1 MKKLFQLLTI
11 FLISVLYGQNEF
23 TSKLKVTV
31 VKVYDGDTFTV
42 KDKNNL
48 VYKIR
53 LGLIDAPELSQE
65 FGVQSRNQLNHLVI
79 NKSVNL
85 KCLEKPDMYGRYVCL
100 VFLKTVN
107 INEKMIKTGYAWYYP
122 EYDNDLKSRIKL
134 NTLQIKA
141 DKKNLGLWIGII
153 PEEPWLYR
161 KSKRN

>member
-11 FLISVLYGQNEF
+11 CLISVLYGQNEF

-85 KCLEKPDMYGRYVCL
+85 KCLENPDMYGRYIC
-100 VFLKTVN
+100 
-107 INEKMIKTGYAWYYP
+107 
-122 EYDNDLKSRIKL
+122 
-134 NTLQIKA
+134 
-141 DKKNLGLWIGII
+141 
-153 PEEPWLYR
+153 
-161 KSKRN
+161 